1 MIRTLFILGALAG
14 AAALGTTVLAPATAQ
29 ADNDTAKQ
37 DKDFVEAA
45 AQGGL
50 LEVKLG
56 ELAQQRAQSED
67 VKKFGQR
74 MVDDHS
80 KLNDQLSQYAS
91 QHGIALPD
99 KPDKKGQTEYDMLSK
114 LSGAQFDKRYMALVE
129 TEHKSDIDAF
139 QKQAKSAK
147 DPQLAAIVSSAIPT
161 LTEHYAMAKQVRAKV
176 EPEK

>member
-14 AAALGTTVLAPATAQ
+14 AATLGTTVLTPATAQ
-29 ADNDTAKQ
+29 ANEVAKQ
-37 DKDFVEAA
+37 DKDFVEDAV
-45 AQGGL
+45 QGGL

-56 ELAQQRAQSED
+56 ELAQQHAQSED

-74 MVDDHS
+74 MVDDHT
-80 KLNDQLSQYAS
+80 KLDDQLSQYAS
-91 QHGIALPD
+91 QHGISLPD

-114 LSGAQFDKRYMALVE
+114 LSGAQFDKRYMALMEV
-129 TEHKSDIDAF
+129 EHKGDLDAF
-139 QKQAKSAK
+139 QKTAKSAK

-161 LTEHYAMAKQVRAKV
+161 LQEHYTMAKQVRAKV